1 MAIEIT
7 WFGRTCFR
15 IRGREGT
22 VVTDPVPQDSGY
34 KIGKLTADFV
44 TLSNVDNPDY
54 GRADAVSD
62 ARALNAPGEY
72 EVGGILVSGVSL
84 KRADGTRNV
93 AFVIEI
99 EGIRVGHIGIPDPQ
113 TLKPLPDEL
122 NDLDILLM
130 PVGGGN
136 SLSATQATDLMT
148 TIDPAVV
155 IPMHYKTDQERLD
168 LEPLGR
174 FLSETGTK
182 PEPQPR
188 FQSTKTGLPSDLTVV
203 VLEPRG

>member
-1 MAIEIT
+1 VI
-7 WFGRTCFR
+7 
-15 IRGREGT
+15 
-22 VVTDPVPQDSGY
+22 TDPVAPDSGF
-34 KIGKLTADFV
+34 KIGKLSADFV

-62 ARALNAPGEY
+62 ARALTAPGEY

-84 KRADGTRNV
+84 KREDGTRNM

-99 EGIRVGHIGIPDPQ
+99 EGIRVGHMGVPEPQ
-113 TLKPLPDEL
+113 SLKPLPEGL
-122 NDLDILLM
+122 NDIDILLM
-130 PVGGGN
+130 PVGGGM

-148 TIDPAVV
+148 TIDPSVV
-155 IPMHYKTDQERLD
+155 IPMHYKTEQERLELD
-168 LEPLGR
+168 PLGR

-182 PEPQPR
+182 PEPQAR
-188 FQSTKTGLPSDLTVV
+188 FQSTKTALPADLTVV